1 MKNLKYLFI
10 ATLSLFCF
18 SACEDVPEPYTI
30 PGMQGGAGG
39 SQEGII
45 YEENFASSLG
55 SFTQSTNEQ
64 NVNWIIDY
72 NSACIS
78 GYDKES
84 STRHA
89 AENYLISPAID
100 LTGKDA
106 VYLSVNYA
114 IGYMVTNVA
123 NECHKIFVSSDYAG
137 DVSKATWTELA
148 FTPQGNTS
156 GSFVFVE
163 DNIDLPASVLGK
175 SKVHVAF
182 RYKSTTTEASTWEI
196 KSMSVNEGTAPEK
209 EEVEA
214 KEITVA
220 QAIASNSGLA
230 IVKGYIVGFIDG
242 KSIDGAQFSS
252 AATVETNIIIADNP
266 DESDISKC
274 LPVQLPSG
282 DVRNKVNLK
291 SNPGNYKKLVFL
303 TGNLEKYFGA
313 AGLKS
318 VTKAMFEGEE
328 EGEGNTGEGD
338 KEEPTGKIYLNET
351 FANDLGSFTT
361 AQIVDDYAWKH
372 EVYQNK
378 AYAKVS
384 GYANNASQEAE
395 SWLISPSI
403 DLSNETSA
411 VITFDYVIN
420 KGEASLAAT
429 NHQLMITDNYTGD
442 FFITEWKAIDF
453 GATNDNTWNFRSA
466 KATIPAEMMGKS
478 NVVIAFKYTSTTS
491 ASSTWE
497 LNNVV
502 VAGSEG
508 GEGGNTGNEGEGG
521 NDDNEGDTPSQEEEV
536 LTVAQLI
543 AAYNN
548 GTTGATKVTGYIVG
562 TSEVNKPA
570 YTPIFG
576 TDKASNT
583 NILLADSP
591 NETDGNKCI
600 PVQLPQGSIRS
611 DLNIQAHPEN
621 IGKKVTLTGEI
632 LKYYKMAGL
641 KNTSAYVFE

>member
-30 PGMQGGAGG
+30 PGMQGGTGG
-39 SQEGII
+39 SQETVI
-45 YEENFASSLG
+45 YEQSFASSLG

-78 GYDKES
+78 GYDKAS

-89 AENYLISPAID
+89 AENYLVSPAID
-100 LTGKDA
+100 LTGKESA
-106 VYLSVNYA
+106 YLSVNYA

-123 NECHKIFVSSDYAG
+123 DECHKIFVSTDYAG
-137 DVSKATWTELA
+137 DVSKATWTELE
-148 FTPQGNTS
+148 FTPQGSTS

-163 DNIDLPASVLGK
+163 ENIDLPATVMGK
-175 SKVHVAF
+175 SKVYVAF
-182 RYKSTTTEASTWEI
+182 RYKSTETEASTWEV

-209 EEVEA
+209 EEVEV

-220 QAIASNSGLA
+220 QAIASNSGTA

-242 KSIDGAQFSS
+242 KSIDGAQFNSN
-252 AATVETNIIIADNP
+252 ATVETNIIIADNP
-266 DESDISKC
+266 EESDISKC

-282 DVRNKVNLK
+282 DVRSKVNLV
-291 SNPGNYKKLVFL
+291 SNPGNYKKIVAL
-303 TGNLEKYFGA
+303 TGSLEKYFGV

-318 VTKAMFEGEE
+318 VTKAVFEGEE
-328 EGEGNTGEGD
+328 EGDNSESD

-351 FANDLGSFTT
+351 FAKDLGSFTT

-384 GYANNASQEAE
+384 GYANSASQDAQ
-395 SWLISPSI
+395 SWLISLAI
-403 DLSNETSA
+403 NLSNETSA

-420 KGEASLAAT
+420 KGDASLAAT
-429 NHQLMITDNYTGD
+429 NHQLMITDSYTGD
-442 FFITEWKAIDF
+442 FVTTEWIAIDF
-453 GATNDNTWNFRSA
+453 GANNDNTWNFRSA

-497 LNNVV
+497 VNNVV

-508 GEGGNTGNEGEGG
+508 GNEGGNTGS
-521 NDDNEGDTPSQEEEV
+521 DDNEGDAPSQEEV

-548 GTTGATKVTGYIVG
+548 GTTGAAKVTGYIVG
-562 TSEVNKPA
+562 TSEDKKSA

-591 NETDGNKCI
+591 DETDGNKCI
-600 PVQLPQGSIRS
+600 PVQLPNNDVRTALSI
-611 DLNIQAHPEN
+611 QKHPEN

-632 LKYYKMAGL
+632 QKYFQMAGF